1 MSAQPAGDPTPKF
14 EGKEVHSTKLV
25 IKGVNSLDTPGDR
38 ELKIDDIV
46 RLAVEA
52 RVTGVYHTV
61 AEDDG
66 SLQRVQHVKCIE
78 VDLIPWDDTDPSDDG
93 VMRG

>member
-1 MSAQPAGDPTPKF
+1 MSAQPAGDPTPQF
-14 EGKEVHSTKLV
+14 EGKEVHGTKLV
-25 IKGVNSLDTPGDR
+25 IKGVNALATPGDR

-61 AEDDG
+61 ADEDG

-78 VDLIPWDDTDPSDDG
+78 VDFVPWDSSDPADDG

>member
-1 MSAQPAGDPTPKF
+1 MSAQPAGDPAPKF
-14 EGKEVHSTKLV
+14 EGKEVHGTKLV
-25 IKGVNSLDTPGDR
+25 IKGVNALETPGDR

-61 AEDDG
+61 VDDDG

-78 VDLIPWDDTDPSDDG
+78 VDFIPWDQSDPQDDG